1 MARIR
6 SIKPDFFR
14 HAELYDAE
22 RKAKLPLRV
31 AFAGLWTAADREGR
45 FKWEPRALKLDCL
58 PFDDVDFSKV
68 LDALWEHGFI
78 AKYQVGSEVYGCIPT
93 WKNHQHVNVR
103 ETPSKLPEPSDECM
117 CEHESLP
124 VHAPDGREGKG
135 RERKGTDISTRDA
148 SVDADFENFK
158 KAYPKRGGSNP
169 WQPAR
174 QLFDQ
179 AVKAGHPAAKIISAA
194 KAYAA
199 ECDKSKIT
207 GTEKVAQAVT
217 WLRQA
222 RFLDYDTPPDVPSG
236 FVISLKTPEQARVW
250 LEAKQAAGENTA
262 FLKSQLERG
271 GSITVPSEYPPG
283 YEHKAA

>member
-22 RKAKLPLRV
+22 RKAKLPLRI

-78 AKYQVGSEVYGCIPT
+78 VKYVVDGVTYGCVPS
-93 WKNHQHVNVR
+93 WKSHQYVNAR
-103 ETPSKLPEPSDECM
+103 ETPSKIPEPSEDCTCM
-117 CEHESLP
+117 H

-135 RERKGTDISTRDA
+135 REGKGTDISTRDA

-158 KAYPKRGGSNP
+158 KEYPKRGASNP
-169 WQPAR
+169 WQPAL
-174 QLFDQ
+174 QLFRK
-179 AVKAGHPAAKIISAA
+179 AVKDGTDPPAIISAA
-194 KAYAA
+194 ASYRH
-199 ECDKSKIT
+199 ECEKNNIVNTD
-207 GTEKVAQAVT
+207 KVAQAQT
-217 WLRQA
+217 WLRQE
-222 RFLDYDTPPDVPSG
+222 RFRDYKPVAPVETIPGEFLVKRFSQDQTWRAEYG
-236 FVISLKTPEQARVW
+236 PEPGKPGCRASPEV
-250 LEAKQAAGENTA
+250 LAK
-262 FLKSQLERG
+262 
-271 GSITVPSEYPPG
+271 YG
-283 YEHKAA
+283 YEPRAA